1 MNRFWI
7 TIAIKGYIYV
17 EKRLIL
23 KKKMTKLV
31 KSLNLDMLSAIR
43 LFR

>member
-17 EKRLIL
+17 QKRLIL
-23 KKKMTKLV
+23 KQNDEISQTIEPGH
-31 KSLNLDMLSAIR
+31 AQCH
-43 LFR
+43 